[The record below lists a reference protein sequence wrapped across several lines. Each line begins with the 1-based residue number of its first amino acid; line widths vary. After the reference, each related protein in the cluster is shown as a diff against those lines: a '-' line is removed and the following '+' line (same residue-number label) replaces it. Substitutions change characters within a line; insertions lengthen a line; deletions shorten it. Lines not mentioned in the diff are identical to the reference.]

1 MVLCSNNASCCYN
14 ERVRTAKPRAIGY
27 LRVSTAEQTTGF
39 GLEIQEKAI
48 RDYCRSHG
56 LRLLSVES
64 DEGQSGS
71 NGLEHRIGLAR
82 VLAALESGESDALVV
97 YRLDRLAR
105 DMGLQETTI
114 SRLRRAGREVRSVT
128 EADIDTDD
136 PTRVLVRQLLGC
148 IAQYE
153 GAVIRGRMAAG
164 KAAKAKRGGY
174 VAGSPPY
181 GWRAEGGELVED
193 GTEKAH
199 ILSMERLRAEGRSYR
214 GIVAWLEANG
224 VMTKRGARWTPSAV
238 QRVIDPDAR
247 ERARLQAQRARA
259 RGVG

>member
-1 MVLCSNNASCCYN
+1 MS
-14 ERVRTAKPRAIGY
+14 TAKPRAIGY

-39 GLEIQEKAI
+39 GLEVQDKAI
-48 RDYCRSHG
+48 REYCRAHG

-82 VLAALESGESDALVV
+82 ALAALEGGAADALVV

-114 SRLRRAGREVRSVT
+114 ARLRKAGREVHSVT
-128 EADIDTDD
+128 ESDIDTDD

-164 KAAKAKRGGY
+164 RAAKAERGGY

-181 GWRAEGGELVED
+181 GWRAEGGALIEN
-193 GTEKAH
+193 GTEQAH
-199 ILSMERLRAEGRSYR
+199 IRSMKHRRAEGDSYR
-214 GIVAWLEANG
+214 EIIAWLEANG
-224 VMTKRGARWTPSAV
+224 IMTKRGARWTPSAV
-238 QRVIDPDAR
+238 QRVVDSDAR
-247 ERARLQAQRARA
+247 ERARLQTQRARA
-259 RGVG
+259 RGAG

>member
-1 MVLCSNNASCCYN
+1 MVLCSNNASCCYSGM
-14 ERVRTAKPRAIGY
+14 VRTPKTRAIGY

-39 GLEIQEKAI
+39 GLEVQEKAI
-48 RDYCRSHG
+48 RDYCRIHG
-56 LRLLSVES
+56 VRLVHVES
-64 DEGQSGS
+64 DEGRSGS

-82 VLAALESGESDALVV
+82 ALAALEGGDADALVV

-114 SRLRRAGREVRSVT
+114 ARLRKAGCEVRSVT

-153 GAVIRGRMAAG
+153 GAVIRGRMASG
-164 KAAKAKRGGY
+164 RAAKAERGGY

-181 GWRAEGGELVED
+181 GWRAEGGKLVED
-193 GTEKAH
+193 GTERAH
-199 ILSMERLRAEGRSYR
+199 ILSMERLRADGASYR
-214 GIVAWLEANG
+214 EIVAWLEANG
-224 VMTKRGARWTPSAV
+224 VMTKRGARWTASAV
-238 QRVIDPDAR
+238 QRVLDPQAR
-247 ERARLQAQRARA
+247 ERARLQTERARA
-259 RGVG
+259 REVG